1 MTDIFRPGQDLRAP
15 YSSAWAAIAK
25 MAIAKMAMPVVAA
38 SRTG

>member
-25 MAIAKMAMPVVAA
+25 MAMPVVAA